1 MPLFIRAV
9 MNSTSSSIPF
19 AEILSIPLPKVPCA
33 DSLSHVDLDLC
44 EPWKSAP
51 TSEVWGLPF
60 HALTMQETVDA
71 MDRWIE
77 RRVPGYAITANL
89 NYAMLCDRDPKLAEL
104 TRQAALVLCDGMP
117 IYWRSRW
124 NKIRLP
130 ERVAGSDLIYRLAER
145 CSERGY
151 RMYFYGASE
160 GIAKK
165 TADRLVELYPKLQ
178 VAGWQSPPFGA
189 TSQEQIERSLD
200 HIRRSRPDILLAA
213 LGQPKGEYWVQR
225 HFQMLGV
232 PLSIQVGATF
242 DFVAGV
248 WKRAPKFF
256 QKTGLEW
263 LHRAFSDPVRLV
275 PRYSKNILFLIK
287 ALRKDGIDVLSEP
300 KVNAAPKITP

>member
-1 MPLFIRAV
+1 
-9 MNSTSSSIPF
+9 MNTTSSSVPLV
-19 AEILSIPLPKVPCA
+19 EIPLAPVPRVSCA
-33 DSLSHVDLDLC
+33 DSLSYVELDRSG
-44 EPWKSAP
+44 PWSSPP

-60 HALTMQETVDA
+60 HALTMQETIDA
-71 MDRWIE
+71 MDHWIE

-104 TRQAALVLCDGMP
+104 TRQAALVVCDGMP

-124 NKIRLP
+124 NKVQLP

-160 GIAKK
+160 GIAQK
-165 TADRLVELYPKLQ
+165 TAERLVDLYPKLQ

-189 TSQEQIERSLD
+189 TSQEQIELSLD
-200 HIRRSRPDILLAA
+200 HIRLAKPDVLLAA
-213 LGQPKGEYWVQR
+213 LGQPKGEYWIQR
-225 HFQMLGV
+225 HFQMLDI

-248 WKRAPKFF
+248 WKRAPQIF

-287 ALRKDGIDVLSEP
+287 ALRKDGIDMLSEP
-300 KVNAAPKITP
+300 NRTAATKITP